1 MDKSKTVGIDCYQ
14 SYKTYRGKTLLLYYY
29 TFENTPFL
37 AYFCFIRH
45 FISYPFLYMT
55 VSKAKKSETL
65 AELKA
70 DLTRATSFALVQSNR
85 ITVAEVSKVRR

>member
-1 MDKSKTVGIDCYQ
+1 MQDLPRQNPYSLVKIDKIRLSCVFFC
-14 SYKTYRGKTLLLYYY
+14 
-29 TFENTPFL
+29 TFDT
-37 AYFCFIRH
+37 

-55 VSKAKKSETL
+55 VSKTKKSETL

>member
-14 SYKTYRGKTLLLYYY
+14 SYKTCRGKNFLSSTIK
-29 TFENTPFL
+29 FNTPLL
-37 AYFCFIRH
+37 AYFVFCSTF
-45 FISYPFLYMT
+45 YFLSFFVMT